1 MYDNTQLG
9 SFCSIGRQT
18 RLGPYRGAAPVLALA
33 RCVTQMNIDR
43 FTFVACER
51 REIP

>member
-18 RLGPYRGAAPVLALA
+18 RLGPY
-33 RCVTQMNIDR
+33 I
-43 FTFVACER
+43 
-51 REIP
+51 